1 VKQEKSMD
9 DKQSEILDK
18 IRERVLQRERELQL
32 EQDKEAN
39 LEATLQALEEITE
52 VPRAEM
58 NRIAEEI
65 KASYS
70 QPAATNRPVN
80 SFSIPYFHNTLPATV
95 REAIAKLP
103 PVLKEEFFEE
113 YSLAKRKTGLSY
125 LFWLIPPPFSC
136 HYLYNNRVL
145 TQILYF
151 LTCGGIF
158 IWWLVDF
165 FRLPQIVQDE
175 NRKIARKF
183 LKKMMRQSLRRQ
195 GYKPNIPPFFR
206 DDR

>member
-1 VKQEKSMD
+1 MS
-9 DKQSEILDK
+9 DKQAEMLDK
-18 IRERVLQRERELQL
+18 IRERVLQREKELHL

-52 VPRAEM
+52 VPRDEM

-65 KASYS
+65 KAAYN
-70 QPAATNRPVN
+70 QPAVKKKRESSVT
-80 SFSIPYFHNTLPATV
+80 PYFNASLPATV

-103 PVLKEEFFEE
+103 PVLQEEFFEE
-113 YSLAKRKTGLSY
+113 YALAKRKTGLSY

-136 HYLYNNRVL
+136 YYFYNNRVL
-145 TQILYF
+145 TQIFYF

-175 NRKIARKF
+175 NRKIARKY

-195 GYKPNIPPFFR
+195 GNKPILPSFFR
-206 DDR
+206 KEE